1 MDQIRIPPSFRG
13 FRVMVIL
20 PPKATGFQSTRAKER
35 IRKLLQRRRQRL
47 LDRIA
52 PRPAPESDSP
62 MITASNIHYEL
73 GERARGLAPAAL
85 AALPLPP
92 RRTGRTPPF
101 ARASPPL
108 SGPPP
113 SSDPAP
119 PLTTP
124 SH

>member
-1 MDQIRIPPSFRG
+1 
-13 FRVMVIL
+13 MVIL

-73 GERARGLAPAAL
+73 GERARGLALVVLHISEGVL
-85 AALPLPP
+85 A
-92 RRTGRTPPF
+92 G
-101 ARASPPL
+101 
-108 SGPPP
+108 
-113 SSDPAP
+113 
-119 PLTTP
+119 
-124 SH
+124 